1 MILFSCIL
9 FSGRKS
15 VFSGRK
21 FTLSCEM
28 IILIILLGWDSLF
41 CKSFWGSVLEIEVFI
56 YKKIGDNKTC

>member
-9 FSGRKS
+9 FSSRKS

-21 FTLSCEM
+21 VTLSCEM
-28 IILIILLGWDSLF
+28 IILLGWDSLF